1 MSSVVKSRMIASSH
15 SCSRISWAPFSLKTN
30 GQKTAERKRMDF
42 HFFNWIISLSLLFI
56 IPMTSNLARNY
67 YILQWIW
74 GSALFIIITVLIIS
88 SWKFS
93 IKLLVVMVKLKR
105 WDYFIIS
112 IVTGSLT
119 SFIFYFAVF
128 CWLVILCCRIY

>member
-1 MSSVVKSRMIASSH
+1 
-15 SCSRISWAPFSLKTN
+15 
-30 GQKTAERKRMDF
+30 
-42 HFFNWIISLSLLFI
+42 
-56 IPMTSNLARNY
+56 MTSNLARNY

-119 SFIFYFAVF
+119 SFIFYFAVYRPF
-128 CWLVILCCRIY
+128 LKKKKSLEEISSINL